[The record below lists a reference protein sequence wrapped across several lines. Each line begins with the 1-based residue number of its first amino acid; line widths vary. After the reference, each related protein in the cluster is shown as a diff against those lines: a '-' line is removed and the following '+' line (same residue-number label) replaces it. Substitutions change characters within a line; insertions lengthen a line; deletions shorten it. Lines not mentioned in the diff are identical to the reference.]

1 MFSRMPNS
9 PDTSTAT
16 GIRHRKP
23 RAGERTRG
31 AVDAMQ
37 TKFAVGVQNLDPH
50 DYLGQLQANI
60 DELPDASGADAAFI
74 ALISEDGNEIES
86 VLSSSAGFAQCT
98 PRLLANE
105 KLEDWQWLRGRLG
118 HLRVVEVADTLNG
131 PKAAQDD
138 LERLSELHIGS
149 TLIIG
154 FSVHGEIAGFLGI
167 ANEQP
172 VEGWDANLHLL
183 MKLFGSSLAVGLE
196 RVRDKEILAEL
207 GIRSSP

>member
-9 PDTSTAT
+9 PETMTAT

-74 ALISEDGNEIES
+74 ALISEDGSEIES
-86 VLSSSAGFAQCT
+86 VLSSSTGFAQCT
-98 PRLLANE
+98 PGLLASE

-131 PKAAQDD
+131 PKVAQDD

-154 FSVHGEIAGFLGI
+154 FSVHDEIAGFLGI
-167 ANEQP
+167 TRRRMGCEPAFAHETFWLVISRGP
-172 VEGWDANLHLL
+172 RAC
-183 MKLFGSSLAVGLE
+183 S
-196 RVRDKEILAEL
+196 R
-207 GIRSSP
+207 